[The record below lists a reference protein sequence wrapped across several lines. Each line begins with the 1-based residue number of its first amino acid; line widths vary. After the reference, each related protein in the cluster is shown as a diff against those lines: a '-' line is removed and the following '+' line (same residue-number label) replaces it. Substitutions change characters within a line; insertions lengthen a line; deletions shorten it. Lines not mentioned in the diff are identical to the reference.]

1 MTAEGQPMGKVFLK
15 TTIQDGGLPSVTA
28 SHELLECSWTPGS
41 ISPSRSRPP
50 TRPARSMPWRFAMC
64 ARPMIIR
71 IAVSDFVTPAWFEGW
86 RAPNS
91 TRFDHMQRIEKPL
104 SLLPGGC
111 IGIMRF
117 SGGGWTQITEA
128 HPSGMTSQFRPHV
141 GAQGTPALAA
151 GLVASLDRSPGRPP
165 LIGVVFRRPDTLLP
179 RCCP

>member
-1 MTAEGQPMGKVFLK
+1 MLVDPWIDQSVAFQTSDTAGTLY
-15 TTIQDGGLPSVTA
+15 A
-28 SHELLECSWTPGS
+28 LEVCDVCEADDYSYEING
-41 ISPSRSRPP
+41 
-50 TRPARSMPWRFAMC
+50 
-64 ARPMIIR
+64 

-104 SLLPGGC
+104 SLLPGGY